1 MFVVELRTSE
11 TLVAHRHKLILEY
24 LKLVQLVAQG
34 VVVEGVVGVEAVE
47 ILAVHG
53 SLKVMIQEVEETLAP
68 VSHTT
73 PPDHLQVG
81 VMKRC
86 HLSTSQHCS
95 VKDLAGLIGC
105 YSILQDVNSPR
116 ILGSPLF
123 EYSSG
128 LNLFTIADRF
138 TVAKHWDD
146 DRTHHHVVS
155 QSRNTGM
162 MTELTTMY
170 SKIEDIVTYYIYI
183 QGNENRTCEQ
193 IHFKNS
199 SCKVEEVMKMICEM
213 FLKESATG
221 PHSSPGSTSPG
232 RDPQPPERATS
243 PPRELDMFDDESEIL
258 GGNLTSVDQNEEEVD
273 GEELFGDNMEADY
286 RPMPALDRY
295 DRDNLDEDDYE
306 DISQTDRQAAELAMK
321 RRDREEGILTR
332 RGDLELIYEDSDE
345 DEAPRRKRRLAE
357 KAATGEL
364 EDVDMIESIENLE
377 DTKGHTTKEWVSML
391 GPRTEIANRFKSF
404 LRNFVN
410 SKGHYIYKDRIRRM
424 CELNHCSFIVEFPI
438 LANKEQVLAFFLPEA
453 PFEMLKIFDEV
464 AKDLVLTIFP
474 SYGRVTSEI
483 HVRISELPLV
493 EELRSFR
500 KIHLNQL
507 VRTTGVVTATTG
519 VLPQL
524 SVVKYDCS
532 KCGYVLGP
540 FVQSQSSE
548 VKPGSC
554 PECQSTGPFM
564 INMEQTVYRNYQK
577 ITLQESPGRIP
588 AGRIPR
594 SKDCI
599 MLADLCDRCKPGD
612 EIDVTGVYTNNYDG
626 SLNTENGF
634 PVFSTVIMAN
644 HIVVKDCKQIVQSLT
659 DEDIATILKLS
670 KDHRIVD
677 RIIAS
682 IGPSI
687 YGHEYIKR
695 GIALALF
702 GGESKN
708 PGDKHKLRGDINML
722 ICGDPGTAKSQFL
735 KYVEKIAPRAVFTT
749 GQGASAVGL
758 TAYVR
763 RSPATREWTLEAGA
777 LVLADQGVCL
787 IDEFD
792 KMNDADR
799 TSIHEAMEQQSISIS
814 KAGIVTSLQARCSVI
829 AAANPIGGRYDAT
842 MTFSENVTL
851 SQPIL
856 SRFDILC
863 VVRDEVDPMQDQHL
877 AKFVVASHIRHHP
890 SGKKKNVQDEAPVA
904 GNVEPIPQELLKKYI
919 VYGKENVHP
928 QLRSSIDQD
937 KVASMYSQLRQ
948 ESQVGVNKS

>member
-1 MFVVELRTSE
+1 
-11 TLVAHRHKLILEY
+11 
-24 LKLVQLVAQG
+24 
-34 VVVEGVVGVEAVE
+34 
-47 ILAVHG
+47 
-53 SLKVMIQEVEETLAP
+53 
-68 VSHTT
+68 
-73 PPDHLQVG
+73 
-81 VMKRC
+81 
-86 HLSTSQHCS
+86 
-95 VKDLAGLIGC
+95 
-105 YSILQDVNSPR
+105 
-116 ILGSPLF
+116 
-123 EYSSG
+123 
-128 LNLFTIADRF
+128 
-138 TVAKHWDD
+138 
-146 DRTHHHVVS
+146 
-155 QSRNTGM
+155 
-162 MTELTTMY
+162 MT
-170 SKIEDIVTYYIYI
+170 K
-183 QGNENRTCEQ
+183 
-193 IHFKNS
+193 
-199 SCKVEEVMKMICEM
+199 
-213 FLKESATG
+213 G

-258 GGNLTSVDQNEEEVD
+258 GGNLTSVDQNEEEED

-321 RRDREEGILTR
+321 RRDREEGVLTR

-345 DEAPRRKRRLAE
+345 DEAPRRKRRMAE

-424 CELNHCSFIVEFPI
+424 CELNQSSFIVEFPI

-493 EELRSFR
+493 EELRSFSQLKQGPVMR
-500 KIHLNQL
+500 GYIHSQLKQGPVMRGYIHRQLKQEPVMRGYVHSQLKQGPVMKIHLNQL

-890 SGKKKNVQDEAPVA
+890 SGKKKNAKDEAPVA

-948 ESQVGVNKS
+948 ESQATGSMPITVRHVESIIRMAEANARMHLRDHVLEDDINMAIRMMLESFIETQKYSVMKSMRNTFQKYLSFKKDNSELLYYILRQMTLDQLTYIRCLRGPDATTIELNEKDFIDRARLIDIHDVKPFYESKIFKANNYTYDSRRKLIIQTIPEAGVVEK